1 MESRWT
7 DPLKGELKAYRLG
20 PHGQEQEVEAEDGDE
35 DEGGPDGF
43 HHDVPVVPV
52 KVVLESEF
60 GPAQVGS

>member
-1 MESRWT
+1 
-7 DPLKGELKAYRLG
+7 LKAYRLG
-20 PHGQEQEVEAEDGDE
+20 SHGQEQEVKAEDGDE